1 MFKPMFNYMFKLNN
15 HHPGLLL
22 FGVLLFLSYVIPFH
36 YHPFRDFFH
45 DAAVIMSVV
54 LGLSYVGLC
63 KEQALRIPHAVLV
76 PCALMVVIGMQA
88 LLGLL
93 LFPIDSLFP
102 IIYLL
107 ALGVAMIFGA
117 TAAARPEGLT
127 QLSKTMALV
136 FVGVGVV
143 SVIFQL
149 TQLLGLDCSPL
160 VMAVNT
166 QTILRPFANLA
177 QPNLMALV
185 FCFGLASVWWLY
197 LSRALKPWVGVVLLL
212 VLLWGIALTQSRI
225 AWLILPLFLVLC
237 WRSPP
242 DTARVSK
249 WVLIIG
255 ALIFIAMVLALPAI
269 FSMLGI
275 VIESPEQHAS
285 QTAVRLVLWQQA
297 WMISTQHVLFGA
309 GWNQFGPQQVMLAT
323 LFNPAEYSNHA
334 HNLILNFAAEIGWP
348 ITLLLIFAGLVW
360 AYFCCFKRWQ
370 NLPVRFFSLLLLAIV
385 VHSMVEYPLWFG
397 IVLIPF
403 GVMVGALHVERL
415 GWVDAVLHR
424 YWFAVLGLCSTLIL
438 GGIVWD
444 YSRVMTGFVA
454 LVWQQEGKTSGVGS
468 TVKPPVTLFPQFYDY
483 FRMAKVNVYVG
494 MPQPEISFLEKTS
507 LEFAF
512 PPLLTRTAM
521 AYAYNQRPMEA
532 LQVLITIQRLHPSQ
546 YANTYAIWQGFASK
560 DPVHFA
566 QIVQGLPL
574 PANVVGSNSTKIK

>member
-1 MFKPMFNYMFKLNN
+1 MFKSNNYQQ
-15 HHPGLLL
+15 HGLLL
-22 FGVLLFLSYVIPFH
+22 FGALLFLSYVIPFH

-54 LGLSYVGLC
+54 LGLSYIGLF
-63 KEQALRIPHAVLV
+63 KQQVLRVPNAVLV
-76 PCALMVVIGMQA
+76 PCALIVVIGLQA

-107 ALGVAMIFGA
+107 ALAVAMIFGA
-117 TAAARPEGLT
+117 TVAARPEGLT

-143 SVIFQL
+143 SVIFQM
-149 TQLLGLDCSPL
+149 TQLLDLDCSPL
-160 VMAVNT
+160 IMPVNT

-197 LSRALKPWVGVVLLL
+197 LSRALKPWVGVVLLVL
-212 VLLWGIALTQSRI
+212 LLWGIALTQSRI

-237 WRSPP
+237 WRSPA

-249 WVLIIG
+249 WGLMAAV
-255 ALIFIAMVLALPAI
+255 LIFIGMVLALPAI

-275 VIESPEQHAS
+275 VIESPEQHAG

-297 WMISTQHVLFGA
+297 WLISTQHALFGA
-309 GWNQFGPQQVMLAT
+309 GWNQFGPQQVMLAA
-323 LFNPAEYSNHA
+323 LFKPAEYSNHA
-334 HNLILNFAAEIGWP
+334 HNIILNFAAETGWP

-360 AYFCCFKRWQ
+360 AYFCCVKRWQ
-370 NLPVRFFSLLLLAIV
+370 NLSVRFFSLLLLAIM

-397 IVLIPF
+397 IILIPF
-403 GVMVGALHVERL
+403 GVMVGALQVERL
-415 GWVDAVLHR
+415 GWVDVVLHR
-424 YWFAVLGLCSTLIL
+424 YWFAVLGLCSTLAL

-454 LVWQQEGKTSGVGS
+454 LVWQQEGKTSGIGS
-468 TVKPPVTLFPQFYDY
+468 TVKPPLTLFPQFYDY

-494 MPQPEISFLEKTS
+494 MSGPEISFVETTS

-512 PPLLTRTAM
+512 PPLLMRTAM

-532 LQVLITIQRLHPSQ
+532 LQVLIAIERLHPSQ
-546 YANTYAIWQGFASK
+546 YANTYAVWQGFARK
-560 DPVHFA
+560 DPAHFA
-566 QIVQGLPL
+566 QIVQSLPV
-574 PANVVGSNSTKIK
+574 PANSAGINTTKK